1 MHMTYI
7 LFIIGF
13 VLLIKGA
20 DMLVDGSVSLA
31 KRYGISAI
39 VIGLTIVAF
48 GTSTPELAVNIM
60 SAIRGSTDIAI
71 GNILGSNIA
80 NIFLILGV
88 SAIVAPL
95 TVHRNTIAKEIPFSL
110 LAALVVGFLA
120 LDSFFDIRATSVLSR
135 GDGFVLLGFFAIFM
149 YYIFGIAK
157 DAPQDVPESEQPQHL
172 SKKKSYLFI
181 FGGLVLL
188 VVGGKWIVDG
198 AIALAQLVGMNES
211 VIGLTVVAVGTS
223 LPELA
228 TSVIAARKGQSDIA
242 IGNVVGSNIFN
253 IFWILGVSAI
263 IAPLP
268 FSLTE
273 ISNIVMTGVASI
285 LLFAALFVGKK
296 HTLQRWQGV
305 VFVCIYVGYVVLLL
319 TT

>member
-1 MHMTYI
+1 MTYI
-7 LFIIGF
+7 FFILGF
-13 VLLIKGA
+13 VILIKGA
-20 DMLVDGSVSLA
+20 DLLVDGSVSIA

-60 SAIRGSTDIAI
+60 SSLRGATDIAI

-95 TVHRNTIAKEIPFSL
+95 TVHKNTIFKEIPFSL
-110 LAALVVGFLA
+110 LAALAVGFLA
-120 LDSFFDIRATSVLSR
+120 LDTMFDAGARSALTR
-135 GDGFVLLGFFAIFM
+135 GDGLVLLGYFAIFL

-157 DAPQDVPESEQPQHL
+157 DNPEEQVEGQTQHL
-172 SKKKSYLFI
+172 GKKRSLFYI
-181 FGGLVLL
+181 VIGLAMLVL
-188 VVGGKWIVDG
+188 GGRWIVEG
-198 AIALAQLVGMNES
+198 AISIATLLGMKES

-253 IFWILGVSAI
+253 IFWILGVSAL

-273 ISNIVMTGVASI
+273 MSNIIMTGVASI

-305 VFVCIYVGYVVLLL
+305 VFVCIYIGYVVLLL